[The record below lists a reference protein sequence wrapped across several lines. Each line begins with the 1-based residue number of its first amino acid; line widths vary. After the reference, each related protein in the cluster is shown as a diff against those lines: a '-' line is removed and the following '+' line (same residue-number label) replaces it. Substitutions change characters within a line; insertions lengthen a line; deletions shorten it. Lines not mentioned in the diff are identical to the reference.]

1 MLKNVEMY
9 LLHVI
14 PFVFGFLEVTLIKSW
29 TVCTSPQIASTGSIR
44 FTFLTNQQEWRHLL
58 NHFVHRRILQTASSA
73 VEVDALRVEL
83 F

>member
-14 PFVFGFLEVTLIKSW
+14 PFVFGFSEVNLLKSC
-29 TVCTSPQIASTGSIR
+29 TVCTSPQIASTGSMR
-44 FTFLTNQQEWRHLL
+44 FTFVTNQRNDDTCSIIL
-58 NHFVHRRILQTASSA
+58 FMRILQTASSV